1 MLMPDSHRYQQ
12 LQKQYDQLLKS
23 NKDLLDSIYYA
34 ESVQRGIL
42 PNERHFKR
50 LFDNYFVIY
59 RPQGIIGGD
68 LYWIGGKGAKR
79 FFAVGDCTGHGVSG
93 AILSVMAVSFLN
105 YIVLGK
111 DFSKVGDVLNELDKK
126 WIETFH
132 QGTEFGY
139 NNDWLEIG
147 ICSFDTETREL
158 QFAGAYD
165 NLYIVQHNKFVE
177 IQGNKFPV
185 GGWQLE
191 KDRHYQTHH
200 FTVEPD
206 TMIYLGS
213 DGYKDQFGYLTQ
225 KRFGSKRLKTTL
237 AQLHTLPVPEQRE
250 VLENQFDTWKGIEPQ
265 TDDMCV
271 LGIRL

>member
-1 MLMPDSHRYQQ
+1 MDTIRMPDSHRYQQ
-12 LQKQYDQLLKS
+12 LRKEYDSLVKT

-42 PNERHFKR
+42 PHERHFRR
-50 LFDNYFVIY
+50 LFNDYFVIY
-59 RPQGIIGGD
+59 KPQGIIGGD
-68 LYWIGGKGAKR
+68 LYWIGGKGTKR

-111 DFSKVGDVLNELDKK
+111 DFSDVGDVLDELDKK

-132 QGTEFGY
+132 QGTEFGF

-165 NLYIVQHNKFVE
+165 NLYVFQN
-177 IQGNKFPV
+177 N
-185 GGWQLE
+185 
-191 KDRHYQTHH
+191 
-200 FTVEPD
+200 
-206 TMIYLGS
+206 
-213 DGYKDQFGYLTQ
+213 
-225 KRFGSKRLKTTL
+225 
-237 AQLHTLPVPEQRE
+237 
-250 VLENQFDTWKGIEPQ
+250 
-265 TDDMCV
+265 
-271 LGIRL
+271 